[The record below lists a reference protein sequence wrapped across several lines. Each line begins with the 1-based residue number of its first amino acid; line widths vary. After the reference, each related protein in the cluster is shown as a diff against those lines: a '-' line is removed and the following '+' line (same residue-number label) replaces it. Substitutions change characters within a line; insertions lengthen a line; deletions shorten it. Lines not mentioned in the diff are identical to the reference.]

1 MALSSPPMAGVA
13 TQVRPLSTPHFFTTA
28 QARLTH
34 PTRTAASARPN
45 QQPSSYSLSVR
56 SSEGHQRRL
65 ARLWACF
72 CGIAGR
78 WWEGREKTGEP
89 LHDGSRG
96 GRRFQAGAIV
106 TRFGGSD
113 DLAIDLAVILFRFV
127 ALSSDLIAV
136 LPSE

>member
-1 MALSSPPMAGVA
+1 L
-13 TQVRPLSTPHFFTTA
+13 
-28 QARLTH
+28 
-34 PTRTAASARPN
+34 
-45 QQPSSYSLSVR
+45 
-56 SSEGHQRRL
+56 
-65 ARLWACF
+65 

-96 GRRFQAGAIV
+96 GCRFQAGAIV